1 MSYLNWFK
9 FWRQFN
15 WDTAYFHYTPYFFS
29 LVNTPIPFI
38 EVDHMSYNDDLGR
51 PRRALTI
58 HNPDLVQTL
67 TMNWWYLCDILW
79 IQCWHQWRRKACPS
93 RGSCCRPRPPSR
105 AAITPWL
112 FITFVVYQCNF
123 EITRHMNQKLWGRLP
138 QTSTRRTMS
147 VEILSTAAYSGVT
160 SHWQPRQYRGPRG
173 PKR

>member
-79 IQCWHQWRRKACPS
+79 IQCWHQWRRKARPS
-93 RGSCCRPRPPSR
+93 RGSSCRP
-105 AAITPWL
+105 
-112 FITFVVYQCNF
+112 
-123 EITRHMNQKLWGRLP
+123 
-138 QTSTRRTMS
+138 
-147 VEILSTAAYSGVT
+147 
-160 SHWQPRQYRGPRG
+160 QPRLGLRSHPDYLLPLWFIRAILRSRDIWTRNSEVGYRRRPRDALCQS
-173 PKR
+173 KSCQLLHTVA